1 MQSSIGPS
9 ANGARLAEADSRKAP
24 VDVREV
30 LLAPLAGKTF
40 QFAITAAE
48 PAILAGSFRLAEKAQ
63 ELGLQLDQVATDG
76 DRLMAGSTVCRARA
90 GAAGLARAEE
100 QLIGLIGK
108 ASGVA
113 TAAAELVAISR
124 GRSRIVCGAW
134 KKVPAEIR
142 LDLRDAAALGGAGIR
157 MLDRPFVYL
166 DKNHV
171 RMLGGVVRA
180 VRQARLVEGRAIVV
194 QLRGDGGSIADE
206 AEAAAAEGAEMLMVD
221 TGRVADLLAVAERVR
236 SRVERHEAQLA
247 FGGGVRAAHLESV
260 IEAGAHVV
268 DVGRAILDAPMVDF
282 RLDVG

>member
-1 MQSSIGPS
+1 MQSSIGRS
-9 ANGARLAEADSRKAP
+9 AGGARLAEADPRKAP
-24 VDVREV
+24 IDVREV

-40 QFAITAAE
+40 QFAITAVE
-48 PAILAGSFRLAEKAQ
+48 PAVLAGSFRLAEKAK
-63 ELGLQLDQVATDG
+63 ELGLHMSQVAANG
-76 DRLMAGSTVCRARA
+76 DRLVAGSMVCQARA

-100 QLIGLIGK
+100 QLLGLIGK

-124 GRSRIVCGAW
+124 GRARIVCGAW

-157 MLDRPFVYL
+157 ML
-166 DKNHV
+166 
-171 RMLGGVVRA
+171 GGVVRA

-194 QLRGDGGSIADE
+194 QLRGDGDSIADE

-221 TGRVADLLAVAERVR
+221 TGRVADLQAVAMRVR
-236 SRVERHEAQLA
+236 SRVERHEVQLA

-260 IEAGAHVV
+260 IEAGAHVI